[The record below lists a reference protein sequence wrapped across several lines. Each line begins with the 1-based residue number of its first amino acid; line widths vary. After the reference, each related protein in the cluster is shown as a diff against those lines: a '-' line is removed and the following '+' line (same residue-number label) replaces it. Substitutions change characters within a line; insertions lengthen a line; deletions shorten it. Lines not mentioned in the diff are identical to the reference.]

1 MATLPAEDE
10 RAEQEAAAWF
20 AQLNTL
26 SITSRALEDFQAW
39 RRAPANDAAYERIEA
54 LWEVGGRLQGDPDI
68 ARGVAKALNR
78 RSWLHRLAGLWRGA
92 PGLRRAATALAAGAA
107 LILTFTVLQGEQY
120 ATGVGEQRLVSLDD
134 GTRLRL
140 DTDTR
145 VKVSFSRDGRD
156 VRLIR
161 GQAFFDVAHDAAR
174 PFVVHADAAQVR
186 ALGTRFDVRLAGE
199 AVKVTLVEGSVEVTD
214 GKASKAWR
222 LAPGETLTTNEVR
235 PQPRQVDVA
244 AATSWTSGR
253 LIFRETPLAQ
263 AVAEVNRYSR
273 HKVVVDVARLQSVPV
288 SGVFEVGDTQA
299 FVAAVSDLFELE
311 PEETNGEVRLTP
323 RT

>member
-10 RAEQEAAAWF
+10 RAEREAADWF
-20 AQLNTL
+20 TQLNTL
-26 SITSRALEDFQAW
+26 SITSRTLEDFQAW
-39 RRAPANDAAYERIEA
+39 RRVPANDAAYERMEA

-68 ARGVAKALNR
+68 ARGVANALAR
-78 RSWLHRLAGLWRGA
+78 RSWLNRLAGLWRDA
-92 PGLRRAATALAAGAA
+92 PGLRRAATAFAAGAA

-134 GTRLRL
+134 GSRLRL

-145 VKVSFSRDGRD
+145 VKVSFSEDGRD
-156 VRLIR
+156 VRLIK
-161 GQAFFDVAHDAAR
+161 GQAFFDVAHDAKR
-174 PFVVHADAAQVR
+174 PFVVHADGAQVR

-214 GKASKAWR
+214 GEASKAWR
-222 LAPGETLTTNEVR
+222 LAPGETLATNEA
-235 PQPRQVDVA
+235 QPRPRRVDVA

-273 HKVVVDVARLQSVPV
+273 HKVVVDVARLQTVPV

-311 PEETNGEVRLTP
+311 PRQGDREIRLTP
-323 RT
+323 KT

>member
-1 MATLPAEDE
+1 MASLPAEDE
-10 RAEQEAAAWF
+10 RAEREAADWF
-20 AQLNTL
+20 ARLNTL

-39 RRAPANDAAYERIEA
+39 RRAPGNDAAYERMEA

-68 ARGVAKALNR
+68 ARGVAQALNR
-78 RSWLHRLAGLWRGA
+78 RSWLSRLAGLWRDA
-92 PGLRRAATALAAGAA
+92 PGLRRAATALAAGAV

-145 VKVSFSRDGRD
+145 VKVMFGEDGRD
-156 VRLIR
+156 VRLIK

-174 PFVVHADAAQVR
+174 PFVVHADDAQVR
-186 ALGTRFDVRLAGE
+186 ALGTRFDVRLAGA

-222 LAPGETLTTNEVR
+222 LAAGETLATGEAK
-235 PQPRQVDVA
+235 PQPRRIDVA

-273 HKVVVDVARLQSVPV
+273 QKVVIDVARLQAVPV
-288 SGVFEVGDTQA
+288 SGVFEVGDTPA

-311 PEETNGEVRLTP
+311 PEDANGEVRLRP